1 MLLVA
6 MLIMQ
11 LFVKSQINGSNI
23 FYFLSLAVRHESG
36 WLKCLEFHSVL
47 WHSLLGDTNDTR
59 FWEPVPLISKQSFW
73 NTWGIEN
80 LGNWLT

>member
-23 FYFLSLAVRHESG
+23 FYFLSLAVRQESG

-47 WHSLLGDTNDTR
+47 WHSLLGDTMTPD
-59 FWEPVPLISKQSFW
+59 S
-73 NTWGIEN
+73 EN
-80 LGNWLT
+80 LCHLSPNSLSETRGG